1 MDYLEKFTGGNPE
14 INFNDLDRVPD
25 SNQSFIEAFLKP
37 IFNYFDE
44 DFYSGLTIQGCEV
57 AIGTNIS
64 IAEGYVII
72 KDGSDNPV
80 LVKVDAQSI
89 TYNASSYYYIEFV
102 ESTDVNGTKVF
113 VDGQTRQTWIKKR
126 GVLTENTTQS
136 PVKYD
141 SKSQNQLNDYLM
153 LSKRTE
159 LGYTEKEV
167 NIGSWDMN
175 TTTSVTVNHNVS
187 ATEWKTIRDI
197 SVIIINNNNDS
208 HYDIS
213 FISLI
218 QDGANDANIGV
229 INSSGVFLN
238 RRADGLFGTDTS
250 FSGTSNRGYIKF
262 SYKPD

>member
-72 KDGSDNPV
+72 KDGSDDPV

-89 TYNASSYYYIEFV
+89 TYNASSYYYIEYV

-136 PVKYD
+136 PVKYN
-141 SKSQNQLNDYLM
+141 SQSQNQLNEYLM
-153 LSKRTE
+153 LSKE
-159 LGYTEKEV
+159 GYVDKEI
-167 NIGSWDMN
+167 NIGTWNM
-175 TTTSVTVNHNVS
+175 TVDYSKEIAHGLS
-187 ATEWKTIRDI
+187 ATEWKTIHNPEI
-197 SVIIINNNNDS
+197 MILNNTETLLNVLDTDNEGG
-208 HYDIS
+208 IV
-213 FISLI
+213 FIDDTNFYLGIASGGWFD
-218 QDGANDANIGV
+218 QSQF
-229 INSSGVFLN
+229 SSATGSI
-238 RRADGLFGTDTS
+238 R
-250 FSGTSNRGYIKF
+250 F